1 MIDEKKLHPDLYHLH
16 HGTLPPREKNVF
28 PKRRQERVLVTF
40 LLISLVA
47 VSCAAVSESA
57 TGPALSLEGSGAQE
71 AVHSLLPAPA
81 SYHFLQ
87 GYMAELSNDLPKA
100 MLEYRAA
107 LQYDPESA
115 FLRVRLAALYFS
127 SGNMRRAV
135 ESLDHIRDDLVQD
148 AAVLTQMANMYA
160 GAGNHTRALALYDG
174 AVRVNPKRAQTYFDK
189 GVVLLNLKRNI
200 EAEETFTQGMAHAPR
215 SHLGFFYRGKAL
227 EAQGKTAEAKE
238 AYRQAVAM
246 TEQFEPA
253 YRALIRLYEADGD
266 VPRIIELSEQFLS
279 SGTLRVAAF
288 RKDFVRFLLK
298 HKHYDRAVDLLD
310 DMILDDPTDLN
321 AQIRKALVY
330 AERNDSHRAIED
342 LKRIIQTHPSA
353 LRVRDY
359 LGLLYEQIDDV
370 EQAIDAYRTNVN
382 VDATFYDSR
391 VHLGYLL
398 YRLTRY
404 EEAVPHLTE
413 AVALNPD
420 NPETHLLLGLAY
432 LQAKQFDQAASA
444 LEEGLNV
451 SPTDTDLRFNLGAAY
466 DKLNRFSDVVRE
478 MEAVL
483 THDPDHADALN
494 YLGYSYADRG
504 INGQEAVE
512 LTQRAVAL
520 KPNNGYY
527 IDSLGWALFKVG
539 RVDEARQTIQRAAD
553 LVKDDPVIFEHLGEI
568 YLTQD
573 HHEQAKDAWIRSL
586 TLDPKNEKLIRRF
599 QEVGFGDPAESEWAK
614 RRESGTGEPTF

>member
-1 MIDEKKLHPDLYHLH
+1 M
-16 HGTLPPREKNVF
+16 GTLLARKKKVVLR
-28 PKRRQERVLVTF
+28 RRQERVWGMI
-40 LLISLVA
+40 LLIPLVA
-47 VSCAAVSESA
+47 VSYAAVSESA
-57 TGPALSLEGSGAQE
+57 TGPAPSLEGPALSLEDPAAQTE
-71 AVHSLLPAPA
+71 AVDSLLPAPA

-87 GYMAELSNDLPKA
+87 GYVAELSNDLPKA
-100 MLEYRAA
+100 MLEYRTA

-135 ESLDHIRDDLVQD
+135 ESLDSIRDDLVQD
-148 AAVLTQMANMYA
+148 AAVLTQMAKMYA
-160 GAGNHTRALALYDG
+160 GAGNHTRALALYDR
-174 AVRVNPKRAQTYFDK
+174 AVRVNPTRAQTYFDK
-189 GVVLLNLKRNI
+189 GVVLLNLKRNV
-200 EAEETFTQGMAHAPR
+200 EAEETITQGMVHAPR
-215 SHLGFFYRGKAL
+215 SHLGFFYQGKAF
-227 EAQGKTAEAKE
+227 EVQEKTAEAKE

-246 TEQFEPA
+246 AEQFEPA
-253 YRALIRLYEADGD
+253 YRALIRLYEAEGD
-266 VPRIIELSEQFLS
+266 VPGIIELSERFLS
-279 SGTLRVAAF
+279 SGTLRIAAF

-298 HKHYDRAVDLLD
+298 HQRYDRAMELLD
-310 DMILDDPTDLN
+310 DMILDDPTDLS

-330 AERNDSHRAIED
+330 AEQNDASRAIGD
-342 LKRIIQTHPSA
+342 LKRIVRAHPSA

-370 EQAIDAYRTNVN
+370 EQAIAAYRTNVTM
-382 VDATFYDSR
+382 DATFYDSR

-404 EEAVPHLTE
+404 DEAVPHLTQ

-420 NPETHLLLGLAY
+420 NPETYLLLGLAY
-432 LQAKQFDQAASA
+432 LQAKQFVQAASA
-444 LEEGLNV
+444 FEEGLNV

-466 DKLNRFSDVVRE
+466 DKLNRFSDVVRA

-504 INGQEAVE
+504 INGQEAVA

-520 KPNNGYY
+520 KPDNGYY

-539 RVDEARQTIQRAAD
+539 RVDEALHTIQRAAN

-568 YLTQD
+568 YLTQE

-586 TLDPKNEKLIRRF
+586 TLDPKNETLIRRF
-599 QEVGFGDPAESEWAK
+599 QEAGFGDPAESEWAK
-614 RRESGTGEPTF
+614 RRESGE

>member
-1 MIDEKKLHPDLYHLH
+1 MKGEAKNLIRLHM
-16 HGTLPPREKNVF
+16 GTLPPRKNNVV

-40 LLISLVA
+40 LLIPLVA
-47 VSCAAVSESA
+47 VSCAAMPERA
-57 TGPALSLEGSGAQE
+57 TGPALSRDDPGAQTE
-71 AVHSLLPAPA
+71 AVDSLLPAPA

-87 GYMAELSNDLPKA
+87 GYVAELSNDLPKA
-100 MLEYRAA
+100 IVEYRAA
-107 LQYDPESA
+107 LHYDPEST
-115 FLRVRLAALYFS
+115 FLRVRLAALDFS
-127 SGNMRRAV
+127 LGNMRRAV
-135 ESLDHIRDDLVQD
+135 ESLDSIRDDLVQD

-174 AVRVNPKRAQTYFDK
+174 AVRVNPTRAQTYFDK
-189 GVVLLNLKRNI
+189 GVVLLNLKRNV
-200 EAEETFTQGMAHAPR
+200 EAEETFARGLAHTPR
-215 SHLGFFYRGKAL
+215 SHLGLFYRGKAL

-246 TEQFEPA
+246 TDQFEPA
-253 YRALIRLYEADGD
+253 YRSLIRLYEAEGD
-266 VPRIIELSEQFLS
+266 VPRIIELSERFLS
-279 SGTLRVAAF
+279 SGTLRIAAF

-298 HKHYDRAVDLLD
+298 HQRYDRAMDLLD
-310 DMILDDPTDLN
+310 DVILDDPTDLN

-330 AERNDSHRAIED
+330 AERNDARRAIED
-342 LKRIIQTHPSA
+342 LKRIIQAHPSA

-359 LGLLYEQIDDV
+359 LGLLYERIDDV
-370 EQAIDAYRTNVN
+370 EKAIDAYLTNVN
-382 VDATFYDSR
+382 ADATFYDSR

-404 EEAVPHLTE
+404 DEAVPHLTQ
-413 AVALNPD
+413 AVALKPD
-420 NPETHLLLGLAY
+420 NPDTHLLLGLAY
-432 LQAKQFDQAASA
+432 LQAKQFVQAASA
-444 LEEGLNV
+444 FEEGLTV
-451 SPTDTDLRFNLGAAY
+451 SPTDTELRFNLGAAY
-466 DKLNRFSDVVRE
+466 DKLNRFSDVVQA

-520 KPNNGYY
+520 KPDNGYY

-539 RVDEARQTIQRAAD
+539 RVDEALHTIQRAAD

-573 HHEQAKDAWIRSL
+573 HHDQAKDAWIRSL
-586 TLDPKNEKLIRRF
+586 TLDPTNEKLIRRF
-599 QEVGFGDPAESEWAK
+599 QEAGFGDPTESEWAK
-614 RRESGTGEPTF
+614 RRESGMGETF

>member
-1 MIDEKKLHPDLYHLH
+1 MDHFHP
-16 HGTLPPREKNVF
+16 GTLLLRKKSVV
-28 PKRRQERVLVTF
+28 PKGRQERVLVTF
-40 LLISLVA
+40 LLIPLVA
-47 VSCAAVSESA
+47 VSCAAMPESA
-57 TGPALSLEGSGAQE
+57 TQPALSLEEPGAQTE
-71 AVHSLLPAPA
+71 AVDSLLPAPA

-87 GYMAELSNDLPKA
+87 GYVAELSNNLPKA
-100 MLEYRAA
+100 MLEYRTA

-135 ESLDHIRDDLVQD
+135 ESLDSIRDDLVQD
-148 AAVLTQMANMYA
+148 AAVLTQMAKMYA

-174 AVRVNPKRAQTYFDK
+174 AIRVNPTRAQTYFDK
-189 GVVLLNLKRNI
+189 GVVLLNLKRNV
-200 EAEETFTQGMAHAPR
+200 EAEETITQGMVHAPR
-215 SHLGFFYRGKAL
+215 SHLGFFLSGKAL
-227 EAQGKTAEAKE
+227 EVQGKTAEAKE

-246 TEQFEPA
+246 AEQFEPA
-253 YRALIRLYEADGD
+253 YRALIRVYEAEGD
-266 VPRIIELSEQFLS
+266 VPRILELSEQFLS
-279 SGTLRVAAF
+279 SGTLRIKAF

-298 HKHYDRAVDLLD
+298 HQRYDRAMDLLD
-310 DMILDDPTDLN
+310 DMILDDPTDLS
-321 AQIRKALVY
+321 AQVRKALVY
-330 AERNDSHRAIED
+330 AEKNDARRAIED
-342 LKRIIQTHPSA
+342 LKRIVRAHPSA

-370 EQAIDAYRTNVN
+370 EQAMDAYRTNVTM
-382 VDATFYDSR
+382 DATFYDSR

-398 YRLTRY
+398 YRLSRY
-404 EEAVPHLTE
+404 DEAVPHLTQ

-432 LQAKQFDQAASA
+432 LQAKQFVQAASA
-444 LEEGLNV
+444 FEEGLNV

-466 DKLNRFSDVVRE
+466 DKLNRFSDVVRA
-478 MEAVL
+478 METVL

-504 INGQEAVE
+504 INGQEAVK

-520 KPNNGYY
+520 KPDNGYY

-539 RVDEARQTIQRAAD
+539 RVDEALHTIQRAAN

-586 TLDPKNEKLIRRF
+586 TLDPKNETLIKRF
-599 QEVGFGDPAESEWAK
+599 QEAGFGDPAESEWAK
-614 RRESGTGEPTF
+614 RREEVESE

>member
-1 MIDEKKLHPDLYHLH
+1 M
-16 HGTLPPREKNVF
+16 GTLPPRKNNVVL
-28 PKRRQERVLVTF
+28 KRRQERVLVTF
-40 LLISLVA
+40 LLIPLAA
-47 VSCAAVSESA
+47 VSCAAMPESA
-57 TGPALSLEGSGAQE
+57 TGLALSREEPGARTE
-71 AVHSLLPAPA
+71 AVDSLLPAPA

-87 GYMAELSNDLPKA
+87 GYVAELSNDLPKA
-100 MLEYRAA
+100 IVEYRAA

-115 FLRVRLAALYFS
+115 FLRVRLAALDFS
-127 SGNMRRAV
+127 LGNMRRAV
-135 ESLDHIRDDLVQD
+135 ESLDAIRDDRVQD
-148 AAVLTQMANMYA
+148 AAVLTQMAKMYA
-160 GAGNHTRALALYDG
+160 GAGNHTRALALYDD
-174 AVRVNPKRAQTYFDK
+174 AVRVNPTRAQTYFDK
-189 GVVLLNLKRNI
+189 GVVLLNLKRHV

-215 SHLGFFYRGKAL
+215 SHLGLFYQGKAR
-227 EAQGKTAEAKE
+227 EAQGRTAEAKE
-238 AYRQAVAM
+238 AYRQAVAV

-253 YRALIRLYEADGD
+253 YRSLIRLYEAEGN
-266 VPRIIELSEQFLS
+266 VPRIIELSDRFLS
-279 SGTLRVAAF
+279 SGTLRIADF

-298 HKHYDRAVDLLD
+298 HQRYDRAMDLLD
-310 DMILDDPTDLN
+310 DMIQDDPTDLN

-330 AERNDSHRAIED
+330 AERNDARRAIKD
-342 LKRIIQTHPSA
+342 LKRIIRSHPSA

-370 EQAIDAYRTNVN
+370 EQAIDAYLTNVN
-382 VDATFYDSR
+382 ADATFYDSR

-404 EEAVPHLTE
+404 DEAVPHLTQ
-413 AVALNPD
+413 AVALKPD
-420 NPETHLLLGLAY
+420 HPDTHLLLGLAY
-432 LQAKQFDQAASA
+432 LQAKQFVQAASA
-444 LEEGLNV
+444 FEEGLTV
-451 SPTDTDLRFNLGAAY
+451 FPTDTELRFNLGAAY
-466 DKLNRFSDVVRE
+466 DKLNRFSDVVRA

-504 INGQEAVE
+504 INGQKAVE

-520 KPNNGYY
+520 KPDNGYY

-539 RVDEARQTIQRAAD
+539 RVDEALHAIQRAAD

-573 HHEQAKDAWIRSL
+573 HHDQAKDAWIRSL

-599 QEVGFGDPAESEWAK
+599 QGAGFGDPTESEWAK
-614 RRESGTGEPTF
+614 RRESGRGEPF